1 LNKPRR
7 KQTTLNHVV
16 IITGASTRGRPPRP
30 RPFFYA
36 TRLRGL
42 CEANHD
48 PGYELMLR
56 ASEIIKRLRAARR
69 ELVEYKRMVP
79 ALVSRA

>member
-1 LNKPRR
+1 
-7 KQTTLNHVV
+7 
-16 IITGASTRGRPPRP
+16 
-30 RPFFYA
+30 
-36 TRLRGL
+36 LRGL